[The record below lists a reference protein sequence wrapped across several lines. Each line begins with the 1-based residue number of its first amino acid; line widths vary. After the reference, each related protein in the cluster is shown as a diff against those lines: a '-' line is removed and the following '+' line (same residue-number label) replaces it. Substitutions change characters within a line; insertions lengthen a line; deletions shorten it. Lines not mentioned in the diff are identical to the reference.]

1 MIKRDNQINRNG
13 WFGNDFNRQAEP
25 LEPPI

>member
-13 WFGNDFNRQAEP
+13 WFGNDFNGQAEP
-25 LEPPI
+25 PEAPI